1 MTAALPA
8 SLGVEAAFER
18 PALTPVLAPAGAR
31 NAKAVPRPGP
41 VWGPYPM
48 REHEQL
54 PSRALAAWAR
64 QRLRCPAAPSRRRA
78 AYLLARMRLH
88 EAAVLR
94 MSPAAEALVRERLRM
109 QLGRDGLVDELCA
122 QALALVAVAIRRHL
136 GHGVYDTQV
145 LAAWTMLGNRL
156 IEMATGEGKT
166 LAALLCAA
174 TAALAGVPVHVL
186 TSNDYLAERDA
197 QSLQPIYAALGLSV
211 GCVQASSKE
220 GERRTA
226 YACDVAYATAR
237 EIAFDHLRDRLGA
250 ADADGGKPSPA
261 GHARPV
267 LRGLCMAVLDEADSV
282 LVDEAAVPMILSMQV
297 QAGEETKRLRL
308 ALYLARQMQ
317 PGEHAQETGRGQW
330 SFTQAG
336 RDWLDARAPGL
347 GSEWRIRRFREETVG
362 LALAAL
368 HSFRR
373 DVDYVVHDDEIQ
385 IVDVHTGRR
394 AEGRAW
400 SRGLHQLVG
409 LKETLAPAPASRTMM
424 QMTYQQFFPRY
435 LRLCG
440 QSGTLAEARR
450 ELLAVYGLTVVPVP
464 TARPSRRRDEGTRV
478 LADAQ
483 AKWQAVVDRV
493 RELSA
498 AGRPV
503 LIGTGSVADSER
515 LSAMLQ
521 QAGIVHRV
529 LNARQDAEEA
539 AVVAAAGQGG
549 AVTVATQMAGRG
561 TDIAVADA
569 QDSAG
574 GLHVINASLH
584 PARRIDRQLD
594 GRSARR
600 GQQGSHQ
607 RLVALDEE
615 SFAQELP
622 QPLLRALSACVR
634 MAPAAGS
641 RLAGIACA
649 FVQRVTEARAARAR
663 WALLQQEESLASG
676 LAWTGRHH
684 WD

>member
-1 MTAALPA
+1 MP
-8 SLGVEAAFER
+8 
-18 PALTPVLAPAGAR
+18 
-31 NAKAVPRPGP
+31 PR
-41 VWGPYPM
+41 
-48 REHEQL
+48 
-54 PSRALAAWAR
+54 
-64 QRLRCPAAPSRRRA
+64 
-78 AYLLARMRLH
+78 
-88 EAAVLR
+88 
-94 MSPAAEALVRERLRM
+94 
-109 QLGRDGLVDELCA
+109 
-122 QALALVAVAIRRHL
+122 
-136 GHGVYDTQV
+136 
-145 LAAWTMLGNRL
+145 
-156 IEMATGEGKT
+156 
-166 LAALLCAA
+166 
-174 TAALAGVPVHVL
+174 
-186 TSNDYLAERDA
+186 
-197 QSLQPIYAALGLSV
+197 GLSV

-220 GERRTA
+220 GERRAA

-237 EIAFDHLRDRLGA
+237 EVAFDHLRDRLGA
-250 ADADGGKPSPA
+250 ADAEDGKPSPA

-282 LVDEAAVPMILSMQV
+282 LVDEAAVPMILSLQV
-297 QAGEETKRLRL
+297 QASEETKRLRL

-317 PGEHAQETGRGQW
+317 PGEHAQEIGRGQW
-330 SFTQAG
+330 SYTQAG

-478 LADAQ
+478 LADAPS
-483 AKWQAVVDRV
+483 KWRAVVERV
-493 RELSA
+493 RELSH

-503 LIGTGSVADSER
+503 LVGTGSVADSEC
-515 LSAMLQ
+515 LSALLQ

-539 AVVAAAGQGG
+539 AVIAAAGRGG

-569 QDSAG
+569 QDAAG

-622 QPLLRALSACVR
+622 RPVLRVLSAGLRA
-634 MAPAAGS
+634 APAMGS
-641 RLAGIACA
+641 RLAGLACA

-663 WALLQQEESLASG
+663 WALLQQEEALAAG
-676 LAWTGRHH
+676 LAWTGRHN